1 MSKALASDAGC
12 QWSKDIC
19 LPSAILSSVLSII
32 HPSLYDAGSLA
43 MHCLNDW
50 AAAHDSQMAAALANW
65 STVFTNVSVIVNR
78 CTPLHRDPHS
88 QSDWYDLLVSVG
100 KYDDCALHIPTL
112 GIQVLYTPGTIIAF
126 SGHLLQHSV
135 NEVDGVRCCLAYYM
149 RDNIHHWLRVPCPL
163 HWVTPD
169 HVCNTP
175 LLQ

>member
-1 MSKALASDAGC
+1 

-43 MHCLNDW
+43 MHHLNDW
-50 AAAHDSQMAAALANW
+50 ATAHDSQMAAALANW
-65 STVFTNVSVIVNR
+65 STIFTNVSVIVNR
-78 CTPLHRDPHS
+78 STPLHRDPHS
-88 QSDWYDLLVSVG
+88 QSNWYDLLVSVG

-112 GIQVLYTPGTIIAF
+112 RIQVLYTPSTIIAF
-126 SGHLLQHSV
+126 SGCLLQHGV

-169 HVCNTP
+169 HVHNTL